1 MYEGRHSKI
10 KIRIRWK
17 WKKKREEI
25 IEVAKGRKVQRG
37 EEKYTREKLEN
48 RMGV

>member
-1 MYEGRHSKI
+1 MKDGIRKEKLELGGNGR
-10 KIRIRWK
+10 
-17 WKKKREEI
+17 KKREEI